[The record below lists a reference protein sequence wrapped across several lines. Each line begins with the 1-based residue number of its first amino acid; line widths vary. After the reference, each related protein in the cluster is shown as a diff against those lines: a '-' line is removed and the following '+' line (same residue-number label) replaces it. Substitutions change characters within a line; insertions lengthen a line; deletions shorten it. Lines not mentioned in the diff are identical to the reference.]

1 MKNVILIFSVF
12 VFICINSCSTKD
24 MAIDKKNLDESIDP
38 GVNFYQYANGGWIK
52 NNPLPAEFSRYGS
65 FDALAEE
72 NNERVKTLVEE
83 VAACN
88 AEEGSI
94 NRKVGDFYNT
104 GMDSAKIEAEGIS
117 PLLSFFN
124 ELDNIS
130 DVEDLKHCLVKWQS
144 QNIQILFFLYGM
156 PDKKNSSMVIAS
168 LSQGGLGLTD
178 VDYYSSDDEHS
189 KAIRAEY
196 LNHISR
202 ILQLAG
208 TDPQVSDAQ
217 ANKVLAFETRLAKS
231 SMTRLERRDPFAQ
244 YNKMSVED
252 LTKLSPA
259 IPWKQLLANLKLED
273 LAEINVSQPLFFQE
287 ISKMVNDT
295 DLEIWKTWMRWSL
308 VNGNSELLSS
318 EFVNAHFDFYGGF
331 LSGKK
336 KILPRWKRVLASTN
350 NALGEAIGLLFV
362 EKHFPPSSKERM
374 LDLVA
379 NLKIA
384 LGERI
389 NQLEWMSDTT
399 KTQALEKLKAI
410 NVKIGYPDKWR
421 DYSSLEIGSTS
432 YFENVKK
439 ASLFNYSFNINKIGK
454 PVDKKE
460 WGMTPQTVNAY
471 YSPSHNEIVFPA
483 AILQPP
489 FFFPEADD
497 AVNYGAIGM
506 VIGHE
511 MTHGFDDQGKN
522 YDKNGNLMN
531 WWTDLDTENFEART
545 KVLIDQY
552 NEFVIKGEVKA
563 DGKLTL
569 GENIADLGGL
579 NIAYTALLKAW
590 EKNPP
595 DKKINDF
602 TPSQRFFLAY
612 AHVWANNI
620 NDEEMLRRTREDVH
634 SLGHL
639 RVNGPVQHMQEFVDA
654 FEIDTNH
661 PMFLPAEK
669 RASIW

>member
-1 MKNVILIFSVF
+1 MKNVILTFSVF

-24 MAIDKKNLDESIDP
+24 MAIDKNNLDESVNP

-83 VAACN
+83 VAAGN
-88 AEEGSI
+88 SEEGSI
-94 NRKVGDFYNT
+94 NRKVGDFYNA

-117 PLLSFFN
+117 PLLGFFN
-124 ELDNIS
+124 ELDAIS
-130 DVEDLKHCLVKWQS
+130 DVDGLKHCLVKWQS
-144 QNIQILFFLYGM
+144 ENIQMLFYLYGM
-156 PDKKNSSMVIAS
+156 PDKKNSSVVIAS

-178 VDYYSSDDEHS
+178 VDYYRSDDEHS
-189 KAIRAEY
+189 KAIRDEY
-196 LNHISR
+196 LKHIAR

-217 ANKVLAFETRLAKS
+217 ASEILEFETRLAKS

-244 YNKMSVED
+244 YNKMSVDD
-252 LTKLSPA
+252 LISLSPA
-259 IPWKQLLANLKLED
+259 VPWKQLLADLKLED
-273 LAEINVSQPLFFQE
+273 LKEINVSQPLFFQE
-287 ISKMVNDT
+287 ISKMLNDT
-295 DLEIWKTWMRWSL
+295 DIETWKIWMKWSL

-318 EFVNAHFDFYGGF
+318 QFVNAYFDFYGGF

-350 NALGEAIGLLFV
+350 SAMGEAIGLLFV

-374 LDLVA
+374 LNLVA
-379 NLKIA
+379 NLKLA
-384 LGERI
+384 LSERI

-399 KTQALEKLKAI
+399 KIQALEKLQAI

-439 ASLFNYSFNINKIGK
+439 ASLFNYRFNIDKIGK

-552 NEFVIKGEVKA
+552 NEFVIKGDVKA
-563 DGKLTL
+563 DGQLTL

-590 EKNPP
+590 EKKPP
-595 DKKINDF
+595 DKKTNGF

-654 FEIDTNH
+654 FQIYSDD
-661 PMFLPAEK
+661 PMFIPLEN